1 MKEKLDEK
9 YIELL
14 TEAIGK
20 ARLASVET
28 NTMILMQ
35 THTQEELKAMR
46 AAINDVI
53 EAAEKAIALV
63 QMEIG

>member
-1 MKEKLDEK
+1 MKEKLDAK